1 MSATR
6 LLLVDDNPEVLDTLA
21 DILEPTYVIAGALS
35 SGGAVVEKA
44 TALHPDV
51 VILDISL
58 RDMTGFE
65 VARRLK
71 KSGSPAKIIFLTV
84 HENIDFVRAAFDLQ
98 AAGYVYKSRI
108 GSDLIDAINSV
119 REGKRFSSAEAAA
132 ANVIG

>member
-1 MSATR
+1 M
-6 LLLVDDNPEVLDTLA
+6 DDNPEVLDTLA
-21 DILEPTYVIAGALS
+21 DILEPTYSIAGTLS
-35 SGGAVVEKA
+35 SGATVVEKA
-44 TALHPDV
+44 TALDPDV

-71 KSGSPAKIIFLTV
+71 KSGCPAKIIFLTV

-108 GSDLIDAINSV
+108 GSDLIDAINRV
-119 REGKRFSSAEAAA
+119 HNGERFSSADAAA

>member
-1 MSATR
+1 MSAIR

-21 DILEPTYVIAGALS
+21 DVLEPTYVIAGALS
-35 SGGAVVEKA
+35 SGAAVVEGA
-44 TALHPDV
+44 TTLKPDV
-51 VILDISL
+51 VLLDISL

-84 HENIDFVRAAFDLQ
+84 HENVDFVRAAFDLQ

-108 GSDLIDAINSV
+108 GSDLIDAIQAV
-119 REGKRFSSAEAAA
+119 CEGKRFSSADVAA
-132 ANVIG
+132 ANVLG